1 LIAQTRPTD
10 RITIPVDDRETV
22 ARTGNMHPLA
32 RAEFDTGLA
41 SPDYRMTRMVL
52 VLQPDPA
59 QQHALQALLD
69 AQQDPQSPEYHGWL
83 TPERFGELF
92 GVSDRDLDQVVR
104 WLEGHGFEVEPVAS
118 GRHEIL
124 FSGTAAQVDA
134 AFQTQIHVYEVNGEK
149 HYANSTNPR
158 IPRALAA
165 VVNGVASLH
174 DFRSSPQHAGLERLT
189 QPVPEYTS
197 GATNY
202 MAPADFA
209 TIYDVAALYSSSIDG
224 TGQSVAVLGRSN
236 FAAADVTAFRS
247 TFGLPAKIPT
257 VVLNGSNP
265 GIISSSEQTEA
276 ELDVEWAGAVA
287 KNAAILFVL
296 SSSTSTTDGIV
307 LSAQYAVNQNVA
319 PVVSLSFGQCEAA
332 LGASGNQMWNSLWQ
346 QAAAQGMTV
355 LVASGDS
362 GAAGCD
368 SPSET
373 KAVQGLGV
381 NGLCSSPY
389 STCVGG
395 TQFNEA
401 GTPVLYWSTT
411 SSPTTY
417 GSALS
422 YIPEVVWNTSGTTS
436 GGSDLW
442 ASSGGTSQ
450 IYPKPA
456 WQAGVGVPADGH
468 RDVPDLAVTASGH
481 DGYLFYFQGQ
491 IYIVGGTSASTPSV
505 AGLMALAVE
514 RAGARQ
520 GNANPTLYALAAAQ
534 SNGGPAV
541 FHTTPAGNNSVPGVA
556 GFSAGSGYN
565 LATGL
570 GSVDAFQ
577 LINHWSNTS
586 GPTPTAPGFQLTA
599 STTSVVVAP
608 GTSATVPVS
617 VIIRGG
623 FNSAMTITPGALPV
637 GLTAQFAPPVFAAPG
652 AGSGILTLKASAT
665 LAAGP
670 YNLILTANGGGIA
683 QTLPLAITVHSPCT
697 YTLNPTIAT
706 VGATGGNFAA
716 VVTAPSGCSWT
727 AASAVS
733 WMAVVSGASGS
744 GSGAL
749 LYSVAPNTSS
759 APRSGSLSIAGVTLP
774 VTEAGLPATVA
785 PLTPSA
791 TTFSS
796 AGGRGSV
803 IVALPSANSGWSAVS
818 NVPWIVITS
827 GFSSS
832 GGNNTVNYS
841 VTANTGPTRSG
852 IITIAGLAFAVTE
865 AGASC
870 SYGITLGKMTA
881 ATGGA
886 DGTVGIST
894 QAACP
899 WSGSSNVNWIS
910 VISGNP
916 GSGSGTLGFFIAVNP
931 AATVR
936 TGVLSVA
943 GYSIQVTE
951 GPTGAIQIGKAVH

>member
-1 LIAQTRPTD
+1 
-10 RITIPVDDRETV
+10 
-22 ARTGNMHPLA
+22 
-32 RAEFDTGLA
+32 
-41 SPDYRMTRMVL
+41 
-52 VLQPDPA
+52 
-59 QQHALQALLD
+59 
-69 AQQDPQSPEYHGWL
+69 
-83 TPERFGELF
+83 
-92 GVSDRDLDQVVR
+92 
-104 WLEGHGFEVEPVAS
+104 
-118 GRHEIL
+118 
-124 FSGTAAQVDA
+124 
-134 AFQTQIHVYEVNGEK
+134 
-149 HYANSTNPR
+149 
-158 IPRALAA
+158 
-165 VVNGVASLH
+165 
-174 DFRSSPQHAGLERLT
+174 
-189 QPVPEYTS
+189 
-197 GATNY
+197 
-202 MAPADFA
+202 
-209 TIYDVAALYSSSIDG
+209 
-224 TGQSVAVLGRSN
+224 
-236 FAAADVTAFRS
+236 
-247 TFGLPAKIPT
+247 
-257 VVLNGSNP
+257 
-265 GIISSSEQTEA
+265 
-276 ELDVEWAGAVA
+276 
-287 KNAAILFVL
+287 
-296 SSSTSTTDGIV
+296 
-307 LSAQYAVNQNVA
+307 
-319 PVVSLSFGQCEAA
+319 
-332 LGASGNQMWNSLWQ
+332 
-346 QAAAQGMTV
+346 
-355 LVASGDS
+355 
-362 GAAGCD
+362 
-368 SPSET
+368 
-373 KAVQGLGV
+373 
-381 NGLCSSPY
+381 
-389 STCVGG
+389 
-395 TQFNEA
+395 
-401 GTPVLYWSTT
+401 
-411 SSPTTY
+411 
-417 GSALS
+417 
-422 YIPEVVWNTSGTTS
+422 
-436 GGSDLW
+436 
-442 ASSGGTSQ
+442 
-450 IYPKPA
+450 
-456 WQAGVGVPADGH
+456 
-468 RDVPDLAVTASGH
+468 
-481 DGYLFYFQGQ
+481 
-491 IYIVGGTSASTPSV
+491 
-505 AGLMALAVE
+505 
-514 RAGARQ
+514 
-520 GNANPTLYALAAAQ
+520 
-534 SNGGPAV
+534 
-541 FHTTPAGNNSVPGVA
+541 
-556 GFSAGSGYN
+556 
-565 LATGL
+565 
-570 GSVDAFQ
+570 
-577 LINHWSNTS
+577 
-586 GPTPTAPGFQLTA
+586 
-599 STTSVVVAP
+599 
-608 GTSATVPVS
+608 
-617 VIIRGG
+617 
-623 FNSAMTITPGALPV
+623 V